1 MTKYLTL
8 TNITLNVPAEKIA
21 SVFAAHIETAVEH
34 LTSRLERKSIGKAV
48 LTEYLIQQ
56 ADKADLTKIDVTTIF
71 SDVNL
76 TQLMNRW
83 TSAGLEIREFA
94 SVYSNFGGK
103 KYNAMLKDME
113 VAGLNSLLGHNY

>member
-21 SVFAAHIETAVEH
+21 SVFAAHIDAAVEH
-34 LTSRLERKSIGKAV
+34 LTSRLARKSVAKAV